1 MIEIENL
8 SVAFDGTEVVKQVTF
23 KIEDGEILGVVGESG
38 SGEISFT
45 HEIVKSRGIITI
57 FIIKDAIDLFFMI

>member
-1 MIEIENL
+1 MGISPGI
-8 SVAFDGTEVVKQVTF
+8 ST
-23 KIEDGEILGVVGESG
+23 G
-38 SGEISFT
+38 SSEISFT